1 MALSRWGFIYTLG
14 PDADAG
20 SNRVDVVG
28 SPGCVLVTVGVPS
41 VDDAPAAA
49 RELVDDGVELIEL
62 CGAFGAPGTAA
73 VVAAVGADV
82 PVGGVFYGGEATAG
96 LNALFG

>member
-14 PDADAG
+14 PDADEV
-20 SNRVDVVG
+20 RLDVVG
-28 SPGCVLVTVGVPS
+28 SPGCVLITAGVPS
-41 VDDAPAAA
+41 VDDAPRVA

-73 VVAAVGADV
+73 VAAAVGDRV

-96 LNALFG
+96 LAALFP

>member
-1 MALSRWGFIYTLG
+1 MALTKWGFIYTLG
-14 PDADAG
+14 GDAG
-20 SNRVDVVG
+20 DRRTDVVG
-28 SPGCVLVTVGVPS
+28 SPGCVLVVVGVPS

-82 PVGGVFYGGEATAG
+82 PVGGVLYGGEATPG
-96 LNALFG
+96 LTALFG